1 MPDAPMAR
9 TARIDVLVTGSLTS
23 IDGSGVVSTCSVV
36 RDADRVIIVD
46 PGMVARQS
54 DILDP
59 LAAMALAPDAV
70 TDVVLSHHHPDHTMN
85 AALFPR
91 AAVHDHWAIYRGSA
105 WEDSDAEG
113 RRLTDAVG
121 LIRVPGH
128 TAEDIATVVGTPEGV
143 IVFTHLWW
151 TATIPTEDPYAE
163 DQAVLHASRAR
174 VLEFADVIVPGH
186 GAPFSPSE
194 STPR

>member
-59 LAAMALAPDAV
+59 LAALALAPDAV

-163 DQAVLHASRAR
+163 DHAVLHASRAR

>member
-1 MPDAPMAR
+1 
-9 TARIDVLVTGSLTS
+9 LTS

>member
-1 MPDAPMAR
+1 
-9 TARIDVLVTGSLTS
+9 
-23 IDGSGVVSTCSVV
+23 
-36 RDADRVIIVD
+36 
-46 PGMVARQS
+46 
-54 DILDP
+54 
-59 LAAMALAPDAV
+59 
-70 TDVVLSHHHPDHTMN
+70 
-85 AALFPR
+85 
-91 AAVHDHWAIYRGSA
+91 VHDHWAIYRGSA

-186 GAPFSPSE
+186 GVPFSPSE